1 MTGNGIFRL
10 FTSLSTLKSLT
21 FNQWHKPQSKLLPLI
36 RSKKS
41 GNQTQA
47 FLSASLSVVAESE
60 VGSGR
65 EGGFKSS
72 GNREADFFFVAR
84 LLQDCP

>member
-1 MTGNGIFRL
+1 MGLINGMNPL
-10 FTSLSTLKSLT
+10 
-21 FNQWHKPQSKLLPLI
+21 SKLLPLI

-47 FLSASLSVVAESE
+47 FLSASLSVEAESE

-65 EGGFKSS
+65 EGGLK
-72 GNREADFFFVAR
+72 GTY
-84 LLQDCP
+84 